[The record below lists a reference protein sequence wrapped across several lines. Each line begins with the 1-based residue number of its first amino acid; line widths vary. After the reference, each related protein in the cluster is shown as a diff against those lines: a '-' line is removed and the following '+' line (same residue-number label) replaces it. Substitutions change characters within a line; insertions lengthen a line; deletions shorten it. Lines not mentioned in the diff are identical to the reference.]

1 MPQAKTQPPSKTAT
15 RQFESMVAGMVRA
28 MGSQYKNQT
37 LKELGKGDVEK
48 FADAKSG
55 NYAAVWLALAAKV
68 ERKLAKRFSNDKLEQ
83 AVKQHLDKQDKQS
96 RAAFY
101 AAVERATGVDSK
113 TLLATDTTSE
123 SRAALILEST
133 QWLKKMRDDTLEEWT
148 ANTLRQMTEG
158 KGIGEIMQ
166 QFDGMVEKRRNH
178 AKFVA
183 RTQINSFN
191 GLMTKIRGQ
200 NLGIER
206 AIWRTAK
213 DERVRPCHKARDGK
227 EYLLSEGLYSSCDG
241 KTLHPGTDYQCFA
254 GHLQLDNTS
263 FCKKVFRRWFVGDM
277 AHITFGDGS
286 VLSATVNHPIL
297 TDRGFKAAGLI
308 DSSDNVVRT
317 INKGFNGVE
326 VNSDYE
332 IPTFEQIFRAFE
344 LLGVEIS
351 VSPSVAGDFHG
362 DISNGDIDIIRVDS
376 LLVDEINPSIREK
389 FAKLNLSDSDK
400 MVVLSLLT
408 CLSDRSLSG
417 FRLKSPSASDMR
429 ILDLV
434 RSSFLAHLTPLE
446 SFGFALGSWFDP
458 SIKEA
463 LPDNAAAGFEMF
475 SDCIFAFSV
484 LVHGNNI
491 FDRQIDAW
499 HRSDPRSFKP
509 ALAKFNREGCRGDI
523 ENTSGI
529 LNKHT
534 VGYKLDSPINVSV
547 RHFSGHVYNLETSS
561 NDYNVCAST
570 VSNCRCTA
578 ELVLDD

>member
-1 MPQAKTQPPSKTAT
+1 MNTAKTQPPSKTAT

-241 KTLHPGTDYQCFA
+241 KTLHPGTDYQCRC
-254 GHLQLDNTS
+254 S
-263 FCKKVFRRWFVGDM
+263 
-277 AHITFGDGS
+277 S
-286 VLSATVNHPIL
+286 VL
-297 TDRGFKAAGLI
+297 
-308 DSSDNVVRT
+308 
-317 INKGFNGVE
+317 
-326 VNSDYE
+326 
-332 IPTFEQIFRAFE
+332 
-344 LLGVEIS
+344 
-351 VSPSVAGDFHG
+351 
-362 DISNGDIDIIRVDS
+362 
-376 LLVDEINPSIREK
+376 
-389 FAKLNLSDSDK
+389 
-400 MVVLSLLT
+400 
-408 CLSDRSLSG
+408 
-417 FRLKSPSASDMR
+417 
-429 ILDLV
+429 ILD
-434 RSSFLAHLTPLE
+434 
-446 SFGFALGSWFDP
+446 
-458 SIKEA
+458 
-463 LPDNAAAGFEMF
+463 
-475 SDCIFAFSV
+475 
-484 LVHGNNI
+484 
-491 FDRQIDAW
+491 
-499 HRSDPRSFKP
+499 
-509 ALAKFNREGCRGDI
+509 
-523 ENTSGI
+523 
-529 LNKHT
+529 
-534 VGYKLDSPINVSV
+534 
-547 RHFSGHVYNLETSS
+547 
-561 NDYNVCAST
+561 
-570 VSNCRCTA
+570 
-578 ELVLDD
+578 DD